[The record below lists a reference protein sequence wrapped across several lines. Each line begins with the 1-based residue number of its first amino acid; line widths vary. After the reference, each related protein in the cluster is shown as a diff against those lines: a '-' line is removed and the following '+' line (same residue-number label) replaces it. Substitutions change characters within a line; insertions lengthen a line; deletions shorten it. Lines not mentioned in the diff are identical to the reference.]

1 MFTPRGSPCFV
12 FLRRRVHHHGSLV
25 FALVLRLF
33 ARLACRPHDHGSR
46 STASASWRA
55 PWWGRDRGFRHGYGC
70 SVGAQPLAFRQRCWG
85 SPRGHDGGG
94 SEWYVANCARSW
106 WIVVFSGGFG
116 ALGCPSS
123 APFSSFA
130 APCPPVLS
138 PHGDRDVPGGR
149 VEPRGSCS
157 AGVGTGRGAG
167 GARRPLP
174 SRRRHLCEAA
184 APGHP
189 VLLGIEGRGR
199 AVFYRGERSDGP
211 LMHLVRVGSAPDGR
225 VRAPARLL
233 GA

>member
-106 WIVVFSGGFG
+106 WIVVFPGGLEHS
-116 ALGCPSS
+116 AAHRVLRSPPS
-123 APFSSFA
+123 P
-130 APCPPVLS
+130 PPVLQFCRRMGIAMS
-138 PHGDRDVPGGR
+138 PADALSREARALPELGRGGAQEGHDGLCR
-149 VEPRGSCS
+149 AVVATFVRRPRQATPCCWESKG
-157 AGVGTGRGAG
+157 GVVLSSTGRNGQM
-167 GARRPLP
+167 
-174 SRRRHLCEAA
+174 
-184 APGHP
+184 
-189 VLLGIEGRGR
+189 
-199 AVFYRGERSDGP
+199 GP
-211 LMHLVRVGSAPDGR
+211 
-225 VRAPARLL
+225 
-233 GA
+233 